1 MSLDLPEFFREKQVC
16 VHNQVHNENLSLAE
30 MQYNNEIQEMVNKM
44 KLYQN
49 KLINIKKD
57 IKLIH
62 EKSTKLKV
70 L

>member
-1 MSLDLPEFFREKQVC
+1 
-16 VHNQVHNENLSLAE
+16 